1 MPHLSPVEIYSLVA
15 VPLFLLYLLY
25 ITLATM
31 KQNAGTR
38 LFQQK
43 QYAEAAAVY
52 RRLLKLPLPS
62 GMESDTRRRLADAL
76 DVLGEAE
83 AAGQERERAD
93 AVAKKGSGDPMAL
106 VTQGDLLERKQQ
118 HDDACHVYTRALTL
132 MPKIVP
138 AERATLMAKLSS
150 AHYNAGRPADALKW
164 AEAALNSR
172 PNPSVRLVMYRMA
185 GVGYSDAGEIEKAED
200 SYRRSLDLAESRGNR
215 EETAQSLAALADVQR
230 KRGRF
235 ADSIAAARRAVDTCD
250 SPFRGGRIVEAESLR
265 EIGRFDEARAVVAH
279 MKQGPRHDQPR
290 IERRMQAMCALTLA
304 WIETTADRPDAAL
317 AALEEVREHLK
328 EAAQST
334 VWPPP
339 PASGEDKLGIYCD
352 TTQMRVHAQ
361 LGQQDAAR
369 RLRAG
374 IESRISR
381 YMNDR
386 SVMMSVYGQFARAA
400 YFSGDLAESR
410 AFWQRYLDC
419 RPNPVGLPGAYY
431 WLGET
436 HLRLGET
443 DTARDFFRQAVAP
456 GIDSLDARRAQAR
469 LNELG
474 GRGRKRDAV

>member
-1 MPHLSPVEIYSLVA
+1 MLNLSPVEIYSLVV
-15 VPLFLLYLLY
+15 VPIFLLYLLH
-25 ITLATM
+25 ITLATI
-31 KQNAGTR
+31 KQNTGTR

-43 QYAEAAAVY
+43 KYVEAAAVY
-52 RRLLKLPLPS
+52 RTLLKRPLPS
-62 GMESDTRRRLADAL
+62 GMEADTRRRLADAL
-76 DVLGEAE
+76 DVLGETE
-83 AAGQERERAD
+83 SAGQERERAG
-93 AVAKKGSGDPMAL
+93 AIAKKGSGDPMAL
-106 VTQGDLLERKQQ
+106 ATQGDLLERKQQ

-132 MPKIVP
+132 MPVIVP

-172 PNPSVRLVMYRMA
+172 PNSAVRLVMYRMA
-185 GVGYSDAGEIEKAED
+185 GVGYSDAGEIERAED
-200 SYRRSLDLAESRGNR
+200 SYRRSLELAEANANP
-215 EETAQSLAALADVQR
+215 EEIAQSLAMLADVQR

-235 ADSIAAARRAVDTCD
+235 AESITTARRAVETGD

-265 EIGRFDEARAVVAH
+265 ETGRFDEARSVVAR

-304 WIETTADRPDAAL
+304 WIETTADCPEAAL
-317 AALEEVREHLK
+317 VALEETREHLK
-328 EAAQST
+328 EATATS

-352 TTQMRVHAQ
+352 ATQMRVHAQ
-361 LGQQDAAR
+361 LGQPDTAR

-374 IESRISR
+374 VESRISR

-400 YFSGDLAESR
+400 YFSGDLAESC

-419 RPNPVGLPGAYY
+419 KPNPVGLPGAYY

-474 GRGRKRDAV
+474 G

>member
-1 MPHLSPVEIYSLVA
+1 MLNLSPVGIYSLVV
-15 VPLFLLYLLY
+15 VPIFFLYLLY
-25 ITLATM
+25 ITLATL

-43 QYAEAAAVY
+43 KYAEAAAVY
-52 RRLLKLPLPS
+52 QALLKRPLPS
-62 GMESDTRRRLADAL
+62 GMEADTRRRLADTL

-83 AAGQERERAD
+83 AAGQERERAGIL
-93 AVAKKGSGDPMAL
+93 AQKGSGDPMAL
-106 VTQGDLLERKQQ
+106 ATQGDLLERKQQ
-118 HDDACHVYTRALTL
+118 HDDACHVYTRALAL
-132 MPKIVP
+132 MPAIVP

-172 PNPSVRLVMYRMA
+172 PNPAVRLVMFRMA
-185 GVGYSDAGEIEKAED
+185 GVGYSDAGEIEKVED
-200 SYRRSLDLAESRGNR
+200 SYRRSLELAETSGNR
-215 EETAQSLAALADVQR
+215 EEIAQSLAMLADVQR

-235 ADSIAAARRAVDTCD
+235 AESIAAARRAVDTCD
-250 SPFRGGRIVEAESLR
+250 SPFRGGRLVEVESLR
-265 EIGRFDEARAVVAH
+265 ETGRFDEARAVVAR

-317 AALEEVREHLK
+317 AALEETREHLK
-328 EAAQST
+328 EASQSS

-352 TTQMRVHAQ
+352 ATQMRVYAQ

-369 RLRAG
+369 RLRASV
-374 IESRISR
+374 ESRISR
-381 YMNDR
+381 YMSDR

-419 RPNPVGLPGAYY
+419 RPNPVGLPGVYY
-431 WLGET
+431 WLGEI

-443 DTARDFFRQAVAP
+443 DAAREAFRQAALP

-469 LNELG
+469 LNEID
-474 GRGRKRDAV
+474 K

>member
-1 MPHLSPVEIYSLVA
+1 MLNLPPVEIYLLVV
-15 VPLFLLYLLY
+15 VPIALLYLLY
-25 ITLATM
+25 ITLASV
-31 KQNAGTR
+31 KQNVGTR

-43 QYAEAAAVY
+43 KYAEAVAVY
-52 RRLLKLPLPS
+52 RTLLKRPLPS
-62 GMESDTRRRLADAL
+62 GVKADTRRRLADAL
-76 DVLGEAE
+76 DVLGETE
-83 AAGQERERAD
+83 AAGQERERAS
-93 AVAKKGSGDPMAL
+93 AIAQKGSGDPMAL
-106 VTQGDLLERKQQ
+106 ATQGDLFERKQQ
-118 HDDACHVYTRALTL
+118 HDDACHVYMRALTL
-132 MPKIVP
+132 MPVVVP

-164 AEAALNSR
+164 VEAALKSR
-172 PNPSVRLVMYRMA
+172 PNPAVRLVMYRMA

-200 SYRRSLDLAESRGNR
+200 SYRRSLELAEAGGNR
-215 EETAQSLAALADVQR
+215 EEIAQSLAVLADVQR
-230 KRGRF
+230 KRGRY
-235 ADSIAAARRAVDTCD
+235 AESIAMARRAVEICD

-265 EIGRFDEARAVVAH
+265 EIGKFDEARDVVAL

-304 WIETTADRPDAAL
+304 WVETTADRPDAAL

-328 EAAQST
+328 EAAHST

-352 TTQMRVHAQ
+352 ATQMRVHAQ

-369 RLRAG
+369 RLRASV
-374 IESRISR
+374 ESRISR

-400 YFSGDLAESR
+400 YSSGDLAESR

-419 RPNPVGLPGAYY
+419 KPNPVGLPSAYY

-436 HLRLGET
+436 YLRLGET
-443 DTARDFFRQAVAP
+443 DIARDFFRQAVAP

-474 GRGRKRDAV
+474 G